1 MLNNIDSFD
10 EKIIKILQNDARKP
24 FVDIANTIGLSESA
38 VRRRIKNLTDNDIIK
53 KFTIEINNRGKTSA
67 ITLISVASSSDTS
80 AVTSKLLNLEGV
92 DVVYEITGQYDI
104 AAIISAPEISEI
116 NSYIDEVRKIEGVS
130 DTNTVII
137 LKTLKNSWYSIY
149 RSKYSEVYFHFF
161 ALTFISHTKDVVI
174 SLKWYLNQMILTI
187 MRINTIM

>member
-24 FVDIANTIGLSESA
+24 FVEIASTIGLSESA
-38 VRRRIKNLTDNDIIK
+38 VRRRIKNLTDNNIIK
-53 KFTIEINNRGKTSA
+53 KFTIEINNSEKTSA

-80 AVTSKLLNLEGV
+80 TVTSKLLNLEGV

-104 AAIISAPEISEI
+104 AAIISAPAISEI

-137 LKTLKNSWYSIY
+137 LKTLKY
-149 RSKYSEVYFHFF
+149 
-161 ALTFISHTKDVVI
+161 
-174 SLKWYLNQMILTI
+174 
-187 MRINTIM
+187 